1 MTIGIVIAEDQR
13 LVRELIATLL
23 GREADMAVVGEA
35 STGREALRAVDAA
48 RPDVLVLD
56 IGLPELDGIEVARRL
71 HREHPDLRIIALSV
85 HTEPHVVREMLQAGA
100 HAYLVKSAAPAELV
114 QAIRAVMQHSVYLSP
129 EIAREAL
136 DGMAA
141 PVHHSGRQL
150 GQREREVLALLAT
163 GKRSSEIAAAL
174 SISSATVEVHRR
186 NIMRKLDLHSVAELT
201 KYAIRHGLTSL

>member
-1 MTIGIVIAEDQR
+1 MAIRIVIAEDQR

-35 STGREALRAVDAA
+35 STGREALSVAGAV
-48 RPDVLVLD
+48 RPDVMVLD

-71 HREHPDLRIIALSV
+71 HRERPEIKLIALSV
-85 HTEPHVVREMLQAGA
+85 HTEPGVVREMLQAGA
-100 HAYLVKSAAPAELV
+100 CAYLLKSAAPSELV
-114 QAIRAVMQHSVYLSP
+114 HAIRAVIQHSVYLSP

-136 DGMAA
+136 DGFASPMHRSA
-141 PVHHSGRQL
+141 RQL

-163 GKRSSEIAAAL
+163 GKRSSEIATAL

>member
-141 PVHHSGRQL
+141 PVHRSGRQL